1 MFAARAAFMTG
12 GKLAAPDPV
21 TSGLFLRLDADNST
35 SYPGSGTTWFDLSGG
50 SRNFQVSASSFT
62 TYSGVKCFDFNG
74 SYQSATIASGSSISP
89 GTNPTIMVF
98 STINN
103 NSNFRTLI
111 RAQVSLHQILAWNDN
126 RLGVYK
132 PATNLVSTG
141 YTVSSIPN
149 SSTQFNCL
157 TWRLGQSTGTYKL
170 SVNGSTTADS
180 FDHAPAN
187 FENSIYYIGGIEGN
201 GQGWGKIAMVLI
213 YNRTLSDAEI
223 DQNYAAYKS
232 RFSLP

>member
-1 MFAARAAFMTG
+1 MFAARAALITG
-12 GKLAAPDPV
+12 GKAAPDPV
-21 TSGLFLRLDADNST
+21 TSGLYLRLDADNPA
-35 SYPGSGTTWFDLSGG
+35 SYPGTGTTWYDLSGG
-50 SRNFQVSASSFT
+50 SLNFQVSASSFT

-74 SYQSATIASGSSISP
+74 NHQSAIRLGSAITP
-89 GTNPTIMVF
+89 GNTPTIMVF

-103 NSNFRTLI
+103 NAAFRTLI
-111 RAQVSLHQILAWNDN
+111 RAQGSYHQIIAWSDN

-132 PATNLVSTG
+132 PATNFLSTG
-141 YTVSSIPN
+141 YAVSSIPN

-157 TWRLGQSTGTYKL
+157 TWRLGESTGTYKL
-170 SVNGSTTADS
+170 SVNGSTTADA

-187 FENSIYYIGGIEGN
+187 FENAIYYIGGIENN

-223 DQNYAAYKS
+223 DQNYEAFKS

>member
-1 MFAARAAFMTG
+1 MIIVPSNVSAAAVAE
-12 GKLAAPDPV
+12 PV
-21 TSGLFLRLDADNST
+21 TSGLYLRLDADNPA
-35 SYPGSGTTWFDLSGG
+35 SYPGTGTTWYDLSGG
-50 SRNFQVSASSFT
+50 SLDFQVSASSFT

-74 SYQSATIASGSSISP
+74 SYQSAIRLGSAITP
-89 GTNPTIMVF
+89 GNTPTIMVF
-98 STINN
+98 STIN
-103 NSNFRTLI
+103 SGSAIRTLI
-111 RAQVSLHQILAWNDN
+111 RANNSFHQILQWNDG

-132 PATNLVSTG
+132 PATSFVSTG

-170 SVNGSTTADS
+170 SVNGSTTADA
-180 FDHAPAN
+180 FDHAPAY
-187 FENSIYYIGGIEGN
+187 FENSIYYIGGIENN
-201 GQGWGKIAMVLI
+201 GQAWGKIAMVLI

-223 DQNYAAYKS
+223 DQNYAAYKT

>member
-21 TSGLFLRLDADNST
+21 TSGLYLRLDADNPT
-35 SYPGSGTTWFDLSGG
+35 SYPGTGTTWYDLSGG
-50 SRNFQVSASSFT
+50 SLDFQVSASSFT

-74 SYQSATIASGSSISP
+74 SYQSAIRLGAAITP
-89 GTNPTIMVF
+89 GNTPTIMVF

-103 NSNFRTLI
+103 NSSFRTLI
-111 RAQVSLHQILAWNDN
+111 RATASNHQILAWNDN

-132 PATNLVSTG
+132 PATNIVSTG

-149 SSTQFNCL
+149 FSTQFNCL

-187 FENSIYYIGGIEGN
+187 FVNEIYYIGGIEGN
-201 GQGWGKIAMVLI
+201 QQGWGKIAMVLI

-223 DQNYAAYKS
+223 DQNYAAFKS